1 MYLSLLSS
9 LITYICVLLAVAFFT
24 LLERKGLRYIQ
35 IRKGPNKV
43 GIAGLPQPLADAAK
57 LLTKEIAKPLMAN
70 YSPYFFAPVFSF
82 ILALLLWQL
91 YPRLY
96 SASYFKWGVL
106 FFLCVSGLNV
116 YGTLLAG

>member
-1 MYLSLLSS
+1 MDVPFLNLLFNHLCLRTTSS
-9 LITYICVLLAVAFFT
+9 RFFT

-57 LLTKEIAKPLMAN
+57 LLTKEIAKPLIAN

-82 ILALLLWQL
+82 ILALLL
-91 YPRLY
+91 
-96 SASYFKWGVL
+96 
-106 FFLCVSGLNV
+106 
-116 YGTLLAG
+116 

>member
-57 LLTKEIAKPLMAN
+57 LLTKEIAKPSMAN
-70 YSPYFFAPVFSF
+70 YSPYFIAPVFSF
-82 ILALLLWQL
+82 VLALLLWQL
-91 YPRLY
+91 YPSMY
-96 SASYFKWGVL
+96 STAYFK
-106 FFLCVSGLNV
+106 
-116 YGTLLAG
+116 